1 MKFRQSKFDNIK
13 IVAAYNSEILVKKI
27 KEMAEIVT
35 IIDMQYSVTHDNKQT
50 LLYTAL
56 ILYKDKLA

>member
-13 IVAAYNSEILVKKI
+13 IVAAYNSEVLVKKI
-27 KEMAEIVT
+27 KEIAELVI
-35 IIDMQYSVTHDNKQT
+35 IIDLQYSVAHDNKQT

-56 ILYKDKLA
+56 ILYRGKLE